1 MWRRLA
7 SLPFR
12 GTSEKLREHQAL
24 VIKSVELLGELVAT
38 CRGGDW
44 AAVRSVADRIAALER
59 EADEVKRGIEMN
71 LYKGTLFVGLKED
84 FLRLAEVLDAISDR
98 AKDASRIIS
107 SREPRQG
114 ELQAFFQ
121 DCPNVERL
129 IAGTIEIVKDLEGA
143 VRLLDKD
150 SREAIAAAHRVEK
163 AEERLDEIKLDILMQ
178 LSRHEAEFSTLT
190 YLQLRDFILMVDTI
204 ADTAEDGSDVLT
216 AMIVKATF

>member
-12 GTSEKLREHQAL
+12 GTSEKLREHQSL
-24 VIKSVELLGELVAT
+24 VLKSVELLGELVSE
-38 CRGGDW
+38 CRTGGW
-44 AAVRSVADRIAALER
+44 AAVRSTADRIAALER

-84 FLRLAEVLDAISDR
+84 FLRLAEALDAISDR

-107 SREPRQG
+107 SREPQQG

-121 DCPNVERL
+121 ECPNVERL
-129 IAGTIEIVKDLEGA
+129 IGGTIEIVKDLEGA

-163 AEERLDEIKLDILMQ
+163 AEERLDEMKLDVLMQ
-178 LSRHEAEFSTLT
+178 LSRHESEFSTLT
-190 YLQLRDFILMVDTI
+190 YLQLRDFILMVDAI
-204 ADTAEDGSDVLT
+204 ADAAEDGSDVLT
-216 AMIVKATF
+216 AMILKATF

>member
-24 VIKSVELLGELVAT
+24 VLQSVELLGDLVAA
-38 CRGGDW
+38 CRGDDW
-44 AAVRSVADRIAALER
+44 AAVRSIAERIAALER

-71 LYKGTLFVGLKED
+71 LYRGTLFVGLKED
-84 FLRLAEVLDAISDR
+84 FLRLAEALDAISDR
-98 AKDASRIIS
+98 AKDASRILS

-114 ELQAFFQ
+114 ELQEFFQ

-129 IAGTIEIVKDLEGA
+129 IAGTIEIVKELEGA
-143 VRLLDKD
+143 VGLLDKD

-178 LSRHEAEFSTLT
+178 LSRHEGEFSTLT

-204 ADTAEDGSDVLT
+204 ADSAENGSDVLT